1 MRYVVTRR
9 IEGDRVYMPG
19 EKIHDPNWKNIQ
31 ALVKGHFI
39 EPDGSEPTDADKAPR
54 KRRERS

>member
-9 IEGDRVYMPG
+9 IEGDRVYQPG
-19 EKIHDPNWKNIQ
+19 EVVKDPAWKNIQ
-31 ALVKGHFI
+31 ALLKGHYI
-39 EPDGSEPTDADKAPR
+39 EPDGSEPADADKAPR